1 MTSLILQKPLHV
13 ITEVDLQ
20 HLVMEKVSEAETL
33 DYKLEMY
40 SQSDAD
46 KKEMLRDI
54 SSMANHQGGHILIG
68 IREENEVAAE
78 IVGINQPEI
87 AAERLL
93 SSCLTGIHERINGLD
108 ALPIPLGNGRA
119 VLAVYI
125 PQSTRMPHA
134 VTFQNE
140 DRFWIRHGRQ
150 KMRMSVE
157 EIREAC
163 QTVEELAKKV
173 EDFLLQR
180 RQRLEIMA
188 SFEAGKNADCAF
200 LRIAA
205 TPLIINIDRFDIS
218 RGDVRALMEDPPGM
232 RRDGWTVSSSGQ
244 HAEPTM
250 YGLKIGSIDFGS
262 LEVFRNGYSEFLVR
276 IEPDSHFKKI
286 NLQDDSTM
294 NVLFPLGLVEY
305 TVSMLRF
312 YRSFAELIGIINPII
327 LTWNLFNA
335 HRWGLCRIPELRTLG
350 NYYGPRI
357 SPDNN
362 LFVPE
367 IQVSSLSDPDRI
379 ARSILDRVWHA
390 YGYEQSPYF
399 DMRGQFTPP

>member
-1 MTSLILQKPLHV
+1 MTSLLIQKPLNS
-13 ITEVDLQ
+13 ITEADLRR
-20 HLVMEKVSEAETL
+20 LVTEKVSESETL

-40 SQSDAD
+40 SPSDSG

-54 SSMANHQGGHILIG
+54 SSMANYRGGHLLIG
-68 IREENEVAAE
+68 IREENDIAEEV
-78 IVGINQPEI
+78 VGIQEAEN
-87 AAERLL
+87 AVERLL

-108 ALPIPLGNGRA
+108 ARPIPLANGLT

-157 EIREAC
+157 EIRQAC
-163 QTVEELAKKV
+163 QTVEELAKKI

-188 SFEAGKNADCAF
+188 CLEAGKNMDCAF

-205 TPLIINIDRFDIS
+205 TPLIIDTDRFDIS
-218 RGDVRALMEDPPGM
+218 REDVRALMEDPPDM
-232 RRDGWTVSSSGQ
+232 RRDGWTLSWSGQ

-250 YGLKIGSIDFGS
+250 YGLRIGSIELSS
-262 LEVFRNGYSEFLVR
+262 LEVFRNGHSEFLVR

-286 NLQDDSTM
+286 TLKDSSTM

-312 YRSFAELIGIINPII
+312 YHAFAELIGINTPVV

-335 HRWGLCRIPELRTLG
+335 YRWGLCRIPEPRTPG
-350 NYYGPRI
+350 SYYGPRL
-357 SPDNN
+357 SPESN
-362 LFVPE
+362 LCVPE
-367 IQVSSLSDPDRI
+367 MQVSSLSDPDRI
-379 ARSILDRVWHA
+379 ARSILDRVWQA
-390 YGYEQSPYF
+390 YGYEHSPYF
-399 DMRGQFTPP
+399 DVGGLFTPP